1 MISLMEAKEYLRID
15 GDAEDEII
23 ITLLDSAR
31 SIVSTISRINVDE
44 LDEDE
49 PEIRIGILYSLAYL
63 YEHREDADY
72 HDLTLMLRYVLAG
85 VRKAAF

>member
-1 MISLMEAKEYLRID
+1 MISLTEAKDYLRID
-15 GDAEDEII
+15 GDDEDEII

-31 SIVSTISRINVDE
+31 SIVSTVARIDDDD

-49 PEIRIGILYSLAYL
+49 PEIRVGILYALAYL

-72 HDLTLMLRYVLAG
+72 HDLTLMLRYLLAG

>member
-1 MISLMEAKEYLRID
+1 MVSRID
-15 GDAEDEII
+15 DED
-23 ITLLDSAR
+23 
-31 SIVSTISRINVDE
+31 

-72 HDLTLMLRYVLAG
+72 HDLTLMLRYLLAG

>member
-1 MISLMEAKEYLRID
+1 MISLVEAKEYLRID
-15 GDAEDEII
+15 GDDEDEII

-31 SIVSTISRINVDE
+31 SLVSRVSRIDDE
-44 LDEDE
+44 DLDEDE

-72 HDLTLMLRYVLAG
+72 HDLTLMLRYLLAG